1 MSYCICVSLASLV
14 ANFPAT
20 DIKNLALAKFLLL
33 LLLLLLVFVAVLF
46 CFDLF
51 LFISKVKLLQIAPLL
66 L

>member
-20 DIKNLALAKFLLL
+20 DIKKLALAKF

-46 CFDLF
+46 GFDLF
-51 LFISKVKLLQIAPLL
+51 LFIS
-66 L
+66 